1 MENNKHGLVLLS
13 ILTGTFLV
21 PVNSTMIA
29 VGLPSI
35 VESLHSSLAHASWVI
50 TVYLIVMTVL
60 QPIAGKL
67 GDIYGN
73 RSIFLLGMLLF
84 LLSSIA
90 CLFTMDLLW
99 LILCRAIQA
108 IGGALAAP
116 NASAIIRLVTPSERL
131 GKTFGLF
138 GFCMGIGAAL
148 GPLIGSLLISLWGW
162 TSIFWINIPFALV
175 SLCASF
181 FLLPVSK
188 KATDTSLDIQGS
200 ILLGISLVT
209 VILLLT
215 HNEYISVWTVGL
227 LCLCVGLFIRQEKK
241 CDVPLIQFQLFKNR
255 MFASANFSILFS
267 NAIMYS
273 TILVMPILLQREFHY
288 PVETIGLL
296 LFLFSISMSLFSW
309 LGGYLTDHAGKKV
322 TVLLS
327 FLLSALAAGIYA
339 GMYQHHS
346 LFYISMA
353 LVIGGLGAG
362 LGSASM
368 QTASLQAVS
377 KEMSGVA
384 SGIFSTF
391 RYVGGMIASVLVSLL
406 LDYHALFYI
415 LILFAVAGIPISMG
429 LREPAVAKRAHQS
442 ERM

>member
-1 MENNKHGLVLLS
+1 MENDRHGLVLLS

-35 VESLHSSLAHASWVI
+35 VESLHSNLSHASWII

-73 RSIFLLGMLLF
+73 RRMFLCGMGLF

-90 CLFTMDLLW
+90 CLFTMNLLW
-99 LILCRAIQA
+99 LIIFRAVQA
-108 IGGALAAP
+108 VGGALAAP
-116 NASAIIRLVTPSERL
+116 NASAIVRYVTPKEKM

-138 GFCMGIGAAL
+138 GFAMGIGAAL
-148 GPLIGSLLISLWGW
+148 GPLMGSVLISLWGW

-175 SLCASF
+175 SLCASYI
-181 FLLPVSK
+181 LLPVIK
-188 KATDTSLDIQGS
+188 KETVTSLDIYGS
-200 ILLGISLVT
+200 ILLGGSLITLILLVT
-209 VILLLT
+209 
-215 HNEYISVWTVGL
+215 HSEYRTVWAVGL
-227 LCLCVGLFIRQEKK
+227 LCILIPLFIRQEKR
-241 CDVPLIQFQLFKNR
+241 CEEPLIQFQLFKNR
-255 MFASANFSILFS
+255 MFSSANFSILFS

-273 TILVMPILLQREFHY
+273 TILVMPILLQKEFHFSL
-288 PVETIGLL
+288 ETIGVL
-296 LFLFSISMSLFSW
+296 LFVFSLSMSLFSW
-309 LGGYLTDHAGKKV
+309 VGGYLTDHVGKRV

-327 FLLSALAAGIYA
+327 FLLSAVAVGVYA
-339 GMYQHHS
+339 GFYSNHS
-346 LFYISMA
+346 LVTITIG
-353 LVIGGLGAG
+353 LIIGGLGAG
-362 LGSASM
+362 IGSSSM

-377 KEMSGVA
+377 KEMSGLA

-406 LDYHALFYI
+406 LDYQLLFYT
-415 LILFAVAGIPISMG
+415 LIFFALTGIPAALG
-429 LREPAVAKRAHQS
+429 LHEPSIKES
-442 ERM
+442 SG